1 MSAQISAV
9 VSYENATTDIQ
20 LEFDSKNKL
29 PVDTVVLDDSVGVV
43 IQVDYSKEHTDSV
56 TLAEEI
62 LVSAQYNLVITDS
75 ISSSETFAWTTVQN
89 LTDSVN
95 TGDTPGIGQIH
106 KVYPTDSVS
115 VADIKTTYHDGML
128 NTNMLNTRLIS
139 LGSLEIL
146 VYDVTIT

>member
-29 PVDTVVLDDSVGVV
+29 PVDTVVLDDSLGIV
-43 IQVDYSKEHTDSV
+43 IQVDYSKEYTDSV

-62 LVSAQYNLVITDS
+62 LVAAQYNLVITDS

-106 KVYPTDSVS
+106 KVYPNDSVS

-139 LGSLEIL
+139 VGRLEIL
-146 VYDVTIT
+146 VDDVIIT

>member
-29 PVDTVVLDDSVGVV
+29 PVDTVVLDDSLGIV

-62 LVSAQYNLVITDS
+62 LVAAQYNLVITDS

-106 KVYPTDSVS
+106 KVYPGDSVGVS
-115 VADIKTTYHDGML
+115 DIKATYHDGML

-139 LGSLEIL
+139 VGSLEIL
-146 VYDVTIT
+146 VDDVTIT